1 MIQYGLLLNIL
12 NQTSTTVNGNRDVSV
27 ANETHVVVVDSL
39 LPETTYYFRVIARNA
54 FGSTQSEIG
63 TFTTLPKQQG
73 QKRRKVTEIGGA
85 PMIVHVQA
93 HTLRGVW
100 GHAPPKFIFKM
111 RCSEIASE
119 AMFVP
124 KCH

>member
-1 MIQYGLLLNIL
+1 MIQYGLVVNIL
-12 NQTSTTVNGNRDVSV
+12 NQTGTTVNGNRNVSV
-27 ANETHVVVVDSL
+27 ANETHVLVVDSL

-63 TFTTLPKQQG
+63 TFTTLPEQQG

-93 HTLRGVW
+93 HTLRGV
-100 GHAPPKFIFKM
+100 
-111 RCSEIASE
+111 
-119 AMFVP
+119 
-124 KCH
+124 

>member
-1 MIQYGLLLNIL
+1 MIQYGLRLNIL

-27 ANETHVVVVDSL
+27 ANETQVLVVDSL

-63 TFTTLPKQQG
+63 TFTTLPEQQG
-73 QKRRKVTEIGGA
+73 QKRWKVTEIGGA
-85 PMIVHVQA
+85 PMIVHVRA
-93 HTLRGVW
+93 HTVRGVW
-100 GHAPPKFIFKM
+100 EHAPPEFIL
-111 RCSEIASE
+111 CSEIASE